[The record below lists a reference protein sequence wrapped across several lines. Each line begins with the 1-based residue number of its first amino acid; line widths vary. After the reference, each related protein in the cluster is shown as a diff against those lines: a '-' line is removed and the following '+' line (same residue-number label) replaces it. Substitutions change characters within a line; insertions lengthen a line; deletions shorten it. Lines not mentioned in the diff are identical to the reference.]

1 MPESLADR
9 LPHGECVALD
19 AMSFIY
25 FFERHPR
32 HHGSSVTWFRR
43 IAAGE
48 ATAVVSTLVLTEVLV
63 PYFTAGRAERAVALG
78 REIRTYPNLRVAGVD
93 EALATNA
100 ARLRA
105 VYNLRTPD
113 AIHVATALQHGARWF
128 VTNDRQLKRVEPEG
142 LRIWLYDEQ
151 PEAPAE

>member
-1 MPESLADR
+1 MPDSLAD
-9 LPHGECVALD
+9 LPSGQCVALD

-25 FFERHPR
+25 FFEQHPR
-32 HHGSSVTWFRR
+32 HCGPSADWFRR
-43 IAAGE
+43 IAAGGV
-48 ATAVVSTLVLTEVLV
+48 TAVVSALVLTEILV
-63 PYFTAGRAERAVALG
+63 PYFTAGRAERATALG

-93 EALATNA
+93 EAIATDA

-113 AIHVATALQHGARWF
+113 AIHVATALQHGAQWI
-128 VTNDRQLKRVEPEG
+128 VTNDRQLKRVEQEG

-151 PEAPAE
+151 VDAPAE